1 MNKLS
6 KILGFALLAA
16 LFLAAC
22 APATPTAAPATQ
34 APAPTQAPAT
44 QAPATQAPAT
54 AAPTQAPASNID
66 CKGAKS
72 GDTLTIVYQWSG
84 NEEQLFN
91 TIVKPL
97 VDACGIKIN
106 AQSTRDDAVLD
117 TMVKSTPPDVLF
129 WPNLNPIKLY
139 SDKLVPLDTDGAN
152 AGNYASDWINLGT
165 SNGKL
170 FALPAKADM
179 KTLIWYSPTQFK
191 ALGYTV
197 PKTFAD
203 LQTLVDKMAS
213 DGNVPWA
220 MGLESG
226 AATGWTGADFIEDLL
241 LATQGTD
248 YVNGIISGKVP
259 YNDPGVTAAY
269 QIYQKWASDA
279 KYTVGG
285 SNGTV
290 STNFN
295 DAILQVFSNPPKAMM
310 VDKATFAAGS
320 ITKQYPN
327 LKYGTDYD
335 AFVFP
340 GAKGVQVSADFMY
353 AFSNK
358 PAAQALIAYWTSDL
372 GAQNFAAT
380 NWGLSPNKAGAG
392 KYTDPLMTALG
403 NIFANAGGYAFS
415 TGDAIGDPYSTAQ
428 WKAVVNV
435 AQGQDIKT
443 NLDTVAAAQAQ
454 SIKK

>member
-1 MNKLS
+1 MNKKSFVWSLVS
-6 KILGFALLAA
+6 VLILASLALT
-16 LFLAAC
+16 AC
-22 APATPTAAPATQ
+22 GTAAT
-34 APAPTQAPAT
+34 PAPTAMP
-44 QAPATQAPAT
+44 
-54 AAPTQAPASNID
+54 APTTAPVATTAPTAMPAPTTAPASNID

-72 GDTLTIVYQWSG
+72 GDTLSVVYQWSG
-84 NEEQLFN
+84 NEEQNFN
-91 TIVKPL
+91 TIIKPL

-106 AQSTRDDAVLD
+106 AQSTRDAAVLD

-129 WPNLNPIKLY
+129 WPDLSPIKLY
-139 SDKLVPLDTDGAN
+139 SDKLMPMDTDGADVS
-152 AGNYASDWINLGT
+152 NYASDWITLGT
-165 SNGKL
+165 ANGKL
-170 FALPAKADM
+170 YALPAKSDM
-179 KTLIWYSPTQFK
+179 KTLIWYSPAQFQ

-197 PKTFAD
+197 PTTFAD

-226 AATGWTGADFIEDLL
+226 AATGWTGADFIEDIL

-259 YNDPGVTAAY
+259 YNDPGVMSAY
-269 QIYQKWASDA
+269 QIYQKWASDP

-285 SNGTV
+285 SKGTV

-295 DAILQVFSNPPKAMM
+295 DAILQVFSSPPKAMM

-320 ITKQYPN
+320 ITQQYPN
-327 LKYGTDYD
+327 LKLGTDYN
-335 AFVFP
+335 AFAFP

-353 AFSNK
+353 AFSNS

-372 GAQNFAAT
+372 GGQNFAAT
-380 NWGLSPNKAGAG
+380 NWGLSANKASTGHF
-392 KYTDPLMTALG
+392 TDPLMTTLS
-403 NIFANAGGYAFS
+403 NIFANASGYAFS

-443 NLDTVAAAQAQ
+443 NLDTVAAAQTQ
-454 SIKK
+454 SIK

>member
-6 KILGFALLAA
+6 KILGLALLAA

-34 APAPTQAPAT
+34 PPAPTQAPAT
-44 QAPATQAPAT
+44 QAPATQAPAAT
-54 AAPTQAPASNID
+54 TAPTQAPASNID

-72 GDTLTIVYQWSG
+72 GDTLTVVYQWSG

-152 AGNYASDWINLGT
+152 VSNYASDWISLGT

-170 FALPAKADM
+170 LALPAKADM
-179 KTLIWYSPTQFK
+179 KTLIWYSPSQFQ

-197 PKTFAD
+197 PTTFAD
-203 LQTLVDKMAS
+203 LQTLVDKMAA

-226 AATGWTGADFIEDLL
+226 AATGWTGADFIEDIL

-259 YNDPGVTAAY
+259 YNDPGVMAAY
-269 QIYQKWASDA
+269 QIYQKWASDP

-327 LKYGTDYD
+327 LKLGTDYN

-353 AFSNK
+353 AFSNS

-380 NWGLSPNKAGAG
+380 NWGLSPNKAGTG
-392 KYTDPLMTALG
+392 KYTDPLMTTLG

-415 TGDAIGDPYSTAQ
+415 TGDALGDPYSTAQ

-443 NLDTVAAAQAQ
+443 NLDAVAAAQTQ
-454 SIKK
+454 SIK